1 MEVAQDDAKERKGR
15 GNFYLHLLGNM
26 EQHPGAS
33 LVAQLIENL
42 PVMLET
48 YISSLGREDPLEKKM
63 ETHSSVRAWEIQWTQ
78 EPGRLESMGSGFVK
92 DSGTV

>member
-48 YISSLGREDPLEKKM
+48 YISSLGREDLLEKKM
-63 ETHSSVRAWEIQWTQ
+63 ATHFNILTWRIH
-78 EPGRLESMGSGFVK
+78 ESQTWLS
-92 DSGTV
+92 D